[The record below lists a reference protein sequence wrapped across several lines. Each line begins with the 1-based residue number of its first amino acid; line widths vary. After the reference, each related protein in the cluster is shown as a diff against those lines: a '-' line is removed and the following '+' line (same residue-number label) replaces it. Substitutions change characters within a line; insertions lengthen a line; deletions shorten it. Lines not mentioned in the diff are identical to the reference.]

1 MVTPALR
8 RLILLLWIPAT
19 IAGGIMTIE
28 ILLQIRSAAT
38 ERYRAARNPGG
49 LSAAERLARAYRPFT
64 VQHLHPHYLFFFP
77 LQPADRLALSN
88 SVCSLDANGFRE
100 PGPAQAGTRK
110 LAVMLG
116 GSSAFGHY
124 ASSNETTI
132 TSYLN
137 RLQSEYFFVNAG
149 VPSWNSTQEL
159 ARLTMQVA
167 DMRPALVIAYDGAN
181 DAALVDN
188 GLDGTAV
195 KYPAGTAENFDRLE
209 ELVDLARRPW
219 ARITWRG
226 LFPEISNR
234 IDKYSGVEETRRP
247 PLDPAIVGAAARAYV
262 GNLSRMA
269 AVSRD
274 AGARFIAVFQPIA
287 GLHRHVAADDFDPR
301 DFADTVAFHRT
312 AMSIKRADLELWD
325 FAAMFDDQLA
335 TIPVDRDDL
344 TDQTIFV
351 DEVHVTD
358 RGNEMIA
365 RRMLRELQ
373 RPR

>member
-1 MVTPALR
+1 VVSPALR
-8 RLILLLWIPAT
+8 RLILWLWIPAT

-28 ILLQIRSAAT
+28 MLLQIRSAAT
-38 ERYRAARNPGG
+38 ERLRQKRSPRD
-49 LSAAERLARAYRPFT
+49 LSAVQRLAQIYRPFT
-64 VQHLHPHYLFFFP
+64 IQHLHPHYLFFFP
-77 LQPADRLALSN
+77 LQAADKLALSN
-88 SVCSLDANGFRE
+88 SVCSIDANGFRE
-100 PGPAQAGTRK
+100 PGPAHAEGRK

-124 ASSNETTI
+124 ASSNDTTI

-159 ARLTMQVA
+159 ARLTMQIA
-167 DMRPALVIAYDGAN
+167 EMRPALVIAYDGAN

-188 GLDGTAV
+188 GFDGNTLR
-195 KYPAGTAENFDRLE
+195 YPAGTPENFDRLE
-209 ELVDLARRPW
+209 QVVEHARRPW
-219 ARITWRG
+219 TRITWRG

-234 IDKYSGVEETRRP
+234 IDKYNPREEPRRP
-247 PLDPAIVGAAARAYV
+247 TLDRAIVDAAARAYA

-274 AGARFIAVFQPIA
+274 FGARFVAVFQPIA
-287 GLHRHVAADDFDPR
+287 GLHRHVAVEDFDPR
-301 DFADTVAFHRT
+301 DFADTAAFHRT
-312 AMSIKRADLELWD
+312 ALEVKRTDLEFLD
-325 FAAMFDDQLA
+325 LAAMFDDELA
-335 TIPVDRDDL
+335 TIPVDLDDL

-365 RRMLRELQ
+365 RRLLRELQ
-373 RPR
+373 RQQ

>member
-1 MVTPALR
+1 VVSPALR

-28 ILLQIRSAAT
+28 IVLQIRSAAT
-38 ERYRAARNPGG
+38 ERYRQARNPQE
-49 LSAAERLARAYRPFT
+49 LSAVARLARAYRPFT
-64 VQHLHPHYLFFFP
+64 IQHLHPHYLFFFP
-77 LQPADRLALSN
+77 LQPADRLALTN
-88 SVCSLDANGFRE
+88 SVCSIDANGFRE

-159 ARLTMQVA
+159 ARLTMQIA
-167 DMRPALVIAYDGAN
+167 DMRPALVMAYDGAN

-188 GLDGTAV
+188 GLDGGAV
-195 KYPAGTAENFDRLE
+195 KYPAGSPENFDRLE
-209 ELVDLARRPW
+209 EVVGLARRPW

-226 LFPEISNR
+226 LFPEITNR
-234 IDKYSGVEETRRP
+234 YDKYIAGDEPRRP
-247 PLDPAIVGAAARAYV
+247 PLDRAIIDAAARAYT

-287 GLHRHVAADDFDPR
+287 GLHRHVAAEDFDPR
-301 DFADTVAFHRT
+301 DFADTAAFHRT
-312 AMSIKRADLELWD
+312 TMSIKRADLEFWD
-325 FAAMFDDQLA
+325 LSAMFDEELA
-335 TIPVDRDDL
+335 AIPVDRDAL
-344 TDQTIFV
+344 TDQTIFI

-365 RRMLRELQ
+365 RRLLREFQ
-373 RPR
+373 RQ

>member
-1 MVTPALR
+1 MSPALR

-28 ILLQIRSAAT
+28 ILLQIRAAAG
-38 ERYRAARNPGG
+38 ERYRAARNPQE
-49 LSAAERLARAYRPFT
+49 LSSVERLARAYRPFT
-64 VQHLHPHYLFFFP
+64 IQHLHPHFLFFFP
-77 LQPADRLALSN
+77 LQPAERLTLAN
-88 SVCSLDANGFRE
+88 SVCSLDADGFRE

-149 VPSWNSTQEL
+149 VPSWNSAQEL
-159 ARLTMQVA
+159 SRLTMQVA

-188 GLDGTAV
+188 GLDGNTI
-195 KYPAGTAENFDRLE
+195 KYPAGTPENFDRLE
-209 ELVDLARRPW
+209 RLVDLARRPW
-219 ARITWRG
+219 ARVTWRG
-226 LFPEISNR
+226 LFPEISHR
-234 IDKYSGVEETRRP
+234 IDKYRGVEEARRP
-247 PLDPAIVGAAARAYV
+247 PLDPPIIDAAARVYV

-287 GLHRHVAADDFDPR
+287 GLHRHVAAEHFDPR
-301 DFADTVAFHRT
+301 DVADATAFHR
-312 AMSIKRADLELWD
+312 AALAHKRDDLELWD
-325 FAAMFDDQLA
+325 FAAMFDDELEA
-335 TIPVDRDDL
+335 VPVDQDDL